1 MPRCRAWWLFQGTQK
16 TRLAIRNGFREDMIE
31 AILAAQRPIM
41 EKVAAADFVIWNE
54 GPRTCSASKPKD
66 FTNIFS

>member
-1 MPRCRAWWLFQGTQK
+1 MDSGS
-16 TRLAIRNGFREDMIE
+16 DMIE

-41 EKVAAADFVIWNE
+41 EKVAAADFEWHS
-54 GPRTCSASKPKD
+54 GMKAPRPAPPAKPKD